1 MSQFTII
8 DMKKDGSVYL
18 LLDEDLPDIILS
30 SLHINQT
37 KLFVNSILL
46 FFYEKTG
53 STSYNDR
60 I

>member
-37 KLFVNSILL
+37 KLYVNSTLL

>member
-1 MSQFTII
+1 MPQFTII
-8 DMKKDGSVYL
+8 DMKRDGSVYL

-37 KLFVNSILL
+37 KLYVNSTLL